1 MNLPLKK
8 VTKIASF
15 RCILLG
21 FVFVNT
27 WLVSSGHSFQEQ
39 TPLMSAV
46 RQNQVETVKALIANG
61 ADVNAKIAG
70 SIEVT
75 ALMIAA
81 RYGYT
86 DIMKILI
93 DNGADVNVK
102 SDRGY
107 TALMRAA
114 RTGQTDAVK
123 MLIQNQAEINVYN
136 DGGASALWH
145 AAAHNHLDIA
155 RLLLA
160 NGANPNDIKNLPE
173 PSWNPFRKLAQ
184 TSPGRKI
191 NEEIG
196 RYGFFAIVIL
206 GLILGVVSLIRLFS
220 RRRRLFWDISIPAS
234 IVLLYLIYESAIPP
248 EVSIRI
254 DLLIVYPVL
263 LFVVVPG
270 LVNLIRTLASRSIK
284 DTTDK

>member
-1 MNLPLKK
+1 MNLPVKK
-8 VTKIASF
+8 ATKIASL

-21 FVFVNT
+21 FVIVKT
-27 WLVSSGHSFQEQ
+27 WLVSSGHSFQDQ

-61 ADVNAKIAG
+61 AEVNAKIAG

-86 DIMKILI
+86 DIMKVLI
-93 DNGADVNVK
+93 DNGADVNAK
-102 SDRGY
+102 SDHGY

-114 RTGQTDAVK
+114 RNGQTDAVK
-123 MLIQNQAEINVYN
+123 MLIQNRAEINVYN
-136 DGGASALWH
+136 DGGASALWL
-145 AAAHNHLDIA
+145 AAEHNHLDIA
-155 RLLLA
+155 KLLLA
-160 NGANPNDIKNLPE
+160 NGANPVGIKMPE

-234 IVLLYLIYESAIPP
+234 IVLLYLIYESAVPP
-248 EVSIRI
+248 EVNIRI
-254 DLLIVYPVL
+254 DLLIIYPVL

-270 LVNLIRTLASRSIK
+270 LINLRRTLASRSAK